1 MPGQHDGHRARLR
14 QAADLDPD
22 LTTFSEYQTLEYLL
36 SFVIPRKDTNSIA
49 HNLIDEFGSLNGVL
63 HASRQELFEIPNMT
77 NNAAAFLAN
86 FYSFVRKSEQ
96 SKSKAKPVITN
107 VLQAVEVIM
116 PYYYEKNSEI
126 AYLAAIDINDKVL
139 QIAKIS
145 EGLSDYTTIDTNK
158 IVSVITRTK
167 AKKVILAHNHPAGN
181 LRPSKQ
187 DVDTTNMLFYVLQS
201 IHAVLSDHIIFTDT
215 GFFSFYNNG
224 LMDSLFINSG
234 KMYGLDTTENLKSCR
249 ADGIYVYEPKML
261 GDDK

>member
-96 SKSKAKPVITN
+96 SKSKAKPVIKSWFSSISSI
-107 VLQAVEVIM
+107 VE
-116 PYYYEKNSEI
+116 S
-126 AYLAAIDINDKVL
+126 
-139 QIAKIS
+139 
-145 EGLSDYTTIDTNK
+145 G
-158 IVSVITRTK
+158 
-167 AKKVILAHNHPAGN
+167 VILA
-181 LRPSKQ
+181 R
-187 DVDTTNMLFYVLQS
+187 
-201 IHAVLSDHIIFTDT
+201 
-215 GFFSFYNNG
+215 
-224 LMDSLFINSG
+224 
-234 KMYGLDTTENLKSCR
+234 
-249 ADGIYVYEPKML
+249 
-261 GDDK
+261 

>member
-49 HNLIDEFGSLNGVL
+49 HNLIKEFGSLNGVL
-63 HASRQELFEIPNMT
+63 HASRQELFDVPNMT
-77 NNAAAFLAN
+77 NNAAAFLSS
-86 FYSFVRKSEQ
+86 FYSFVRKSEL
-96 SKSKAKPVITN
+96 SKCKTKPVIAN

-116 PYYYEKNSEI
+116 PYFYERNGEL
-126 AYLAAIDINDKVL
+126 AYLAAMDINDKVL
-139 QIAKIS
+139 QIVQIS

-158 IVSVITRTK
+158 IVSVVTRTK
-167 AKKVILAHNHPAGN
+167 AKKVILAHNHPSGS

-187 DVDTTNMLFYVLQS
+187 DVETTSMLFYVLQS
-201 IHAVLSDHIIFTDT
+201 IHTVLSDHLIFTDA

-249 ADGIYVYEPKML
+249 AEGVYVYEPKML
-261 GDDK
+261 ENEK